1 MIIYQVHPTMKS
13 PLARGGSGAFTLIEL
28 LLVIATIGILAALLM
43 PVLDQAKVRA
53 RRVQCVNNLRETGIA
68 FHLFANDHGEK
79 VPTQVSTNNGGSLE
93 FVAAGYQTQGV
104 FYFSYQHFLPLAGTL
119 LTPKLLACPADLE
132 RLPAT
137 NFTQFNNWNL
147 SYAIGL
153 PADAVNPRA
162 ILAADRNLPACHRQP
177 PGPTIAYLYVTN
189 IPPPPYWSVGL
200 HKGKGNILFADG
212 HAEESYDAIFPSE
225 TTVAE
230 DLVYPD
236 VKISGISTNSAQP
249 NGSADP
255 NNSPSPNQSVPPAA
269 AGSREPSAPP
279 NLSAPSPAKVSVAD
293 QPPTNNLKPIPVAT
307 NAVVATD
314 FDSGM
319 SAFNR
324 QLVKIF
330 QLVFGWVYLLLL
342 LLFLIW
348 LFLKLRREWRWRQQ
362 RRQKR

>member
-1 MIIYQVHPTMKS
+1 MIIYEVHPTMKN

-28 LLVIATIGILAALLM
+28 LVVIAVIGILAALLM

-93 FVAAGYQTQGV
+93 FVAAGYQTQGA

-119 LTPKLLACPADLE
+119 LTPKLLACPSDLE

-147 SYAIGL
+147 SFAIGL
-153 PADAVNPRA
+153 PADAGNPRA
-162 ILAADRNLPACHRQP
+162 ILVADRNLPACHRQP

-189 IPPPPYWSVGL
+189 IPPPPYWPVGL
-200 HKGKGNILFADG
+200 HEGKGNILFADG

-236 VKISGISTNSAQP
+236 VKLGGISTSSNPP
-249 NGSADP
+249 NGSAAP
-255 NNSPSPNQSVPPAA
+255 NSSPSPNQSVPPAT
-269 AGSREPSAPP
+269 AGSRKLNAPP
-279 NLSAPSPAKVSVAD
+279 NLSAPIPAKVPVAD
-293 QPPTNNLKPIPVAT
+293 QPPTNNLIPIPSAT
-307 NAVVATD
+307 KAVVAVD
-314 FDSGM
+314 FDPGM
-319 SAFNR
+319 SAFDR
-324 QLVKIF
+324 RLVKVF
-330 QLVFGWVYLLLL
+330 QLVFGWGYLLLL

-348 LFLKLRREWRWRQQ
+348 LFLKLRREWR
-362 RRQKR
+362 RRRHRRKNR